1 MSVTQTSINDQ
12 ADAAHVAAVIDQW
25 RDWER
30 YLLAHQKM
38 LLADQAAAGGSA
50 HNFEQSSAAWEVQRA
65 QGEADLRLIPS
76 DRRRLFEGVRNST
89 RSDVQAQME
98 AEQRASSGTAT
109 LVPVDHVDLETIELL
124 LRKAHGTD
132 HPRGWGAVPMGL
144 GPEDWYELDLAQ
156 VEGPPSAA
164 DYSVARTDGL
174 SSGQRIGAVL
184 GLLVVGALLIW
195 LTLPA
200 SQPATAATSRK
211 LTINGDEVLPWTVRQ
226 VELQDHA
233 GASLLLDVAAIEA
246 AAWPQDK
253 GAPRAY
259 WRSASVHPLELCV
272 PDADQAAVIRL
283 RGQDDVPDRSYTIS
297 ETSPVRAD
305 LVLASCSEE
314 TQTLRY
320 GVFQQVT
327 SGPEQK
333 LDQMTLV
340 SANRSIQVHQPR
352 TVGPEDDPTLPVGQ
366 VRIVVAV
373 TAPGDV
379 DWSKLAPILTL
390 ADGTPLL
397 PGDQAATSAGVE
409 LRYLV
414 AAFDVP
420 TEASWQISGAGP
432 GGMLRWRVTLDPPLA
447 RVETLRQHLET
458 SEVTATLTARTTGQ
472 IVFRLRNTGSTPL
485 LIKADD
491 LQITQGAQSMALA
504 ALPELNSALAPG
516 ETRTVTMRVA
526 PIDPAQE
533 FVLTIGADRYSIRF

>member
-1 MSVTQTSINDQ
+1 MSMKQPSMSDQ

-76 DRRRLFEGVRNST
+76 DRRRLFDGVRDST

-98 AEQRASSGTAT
+98 AEQRAGGSTAT
-109 LVPVDHVDLETIELL
+109 LVPVEHVDLRTIELL
-124 LRKAHGTD
+124 LRKARGAD
-132 HPRGWGAVPMGL
+132 HARGWASVPMGQ
-144 GPEDWYELDLAQ
+144 GPEDWYDVDLTQ
-156 VEGPPSAA
+156 VEGLPSAA
-164 DYSVARTDGL
+164 DYSVARPGGL
-174 SSGQRIGAVL
+174 SSRQRMGAIL
-184 GLLVVGALLIW
+184 GLVVVGALLIW
-195 LTLPA
+195 ITLPA
-200 SQPATAATSRK
+200 SQPATAAASRK
-211 LTINGDEVLPWTVRQ
+211 LTINGDEVLPWTVHQ
-226 VELQDHA
+226 VELQDHD
-233 GASLLLDVAAIEA
+233 GASSLLDVTAIEA
-246 AAWPQDK
+246 SAWPQSKDM
-253 GAPRAY
+253 PRAY

-272 PDADQAAVIRL
+272 PDADQTAVIRL

-297 ETSPVRAD
+297 ETLPVRAD
-305 LVLASCSEE
+305 LVLASCSGKA
-314 TQTLRY
+314 QTLRY
-320 GVFQQVT
+320 GVLQQVT
-327 SGPEQK
+327 SGPVQK
-333 LDQMTLV
+333 LDQITLV

-379 DWSKLAPILTL
+379 DWSQLAPTLTL

-414 AAFDVP
+414 AAFDGA

-432 GGMLRWRVTLDPPLA
+432 GGMLRWRMTLDPPLA

-472 IVFRLRNTGSTPL
+472 IVFRLRNTRSTPL

-491 LQITQGAQSMALA
+491 LQITQGAQSMALT
-504 ALPELNSALAPG
+504 ALPELSTALGPG

-533 FVLTIGADRYSIRF
+533 FVLTIGADRYSIRY